1 MHHYKLVLTTQSC
14 ICYDIY
20 LDIVCTV
27 QFLYFIIFVQWMHNI
42 FVNNYLFLIAL
53 LHVFMFT
60 HHPQGV
66 SYYVR

>member
-14 ICYDIY
+14 IYYDVY
-20 LDIVCTV
+20 LNVVCTV
-27 QFLYFIIFVQWMHNI
+27 QLLDFIIFIQRMHNI
-42 FVNNYLFLIAL
+42 FVNFLIVL

-66 SYYVR
+66 SYYVC